1 MLMNEI
7 EISVAMDNPNIVKI
21 YEIFEYN
28 QCVYIV
34 TEYILLYA
42 VSAREGSSLIGLTKL
57 EVSVRMKLVL
67 SLSKWLRPST
77 IYTRT
82 K

>member
-34 TEYILLYA
+34 TEYIL
-42 VSAREGSSLIGLTKL
+42 
-57 EVSVRMKLVL
+57 
-67 SLSKWLRPST
+67 
-77 IYTRT
+77 
-82 K
+82 